1 MSDLSFEAPWRL
13 LLLLAVAA
21 VALAYVLVQRRR
33 TAYAVRFAD
42 VDLLESVAPRSP
54 RWRRHLPAALLVTAL
69 AFMVTAF
76 AKPAAAVE
84 VPSEAAT
91 IVVAIDTSVSMQA
104 TDVEPSRF
112 AAAQEAAVQFVEGLP
127 DGIDV
132 GLVSF
137 SGSASLEVAPTDD
150 RDAVVSAI
158 EDLQLGQGTAIGEAV
173 AASVAAAGET
183 ALAEGEEPT
192 PTSVVLLSDGS
203 NTQGRSI
210 EESIQIATRAD
221 IPVSTIAY
229 GTADA
234 AVSVQGQRVSVPV
247 DTAAL
252 ETLATDTGGEAY
264 TAESSSELQDVY
276 ADIGDQVGTTTER
289 EDVSSAFAG
298 MALLVTLGAAG
309 GSLAWSPRLP

>member
-1 MSDLSFEAPWRL
+1 MSFEAPWRL

>member
-21 VALAYVLVQRRR
+21 VAVAYVLVQRRR

-173 AASVAAAGET
+173 AASVAAASET
-183 ALAEGEEPT
+183 APAEGEEPT

-210 EESIQIATRAD
+210 EES
-221 IPVSTIAY
+221 
-229 GTADA
+229 
-234 AVSVQGQRVSVPV
+234 
-247 DTAAL
+247 
-252 ETLATDTGGEAY
+252 LAEILRLIDE
-264 TAESSSELQDVY
+264 
-276 ADIGDQVGTTTER
+276 ER
-289 EDVSSAFAG
+289 TPA
-298 MALLVTLGAAG
+298 
-309 GSLAWSPRLP
+309 